1 MRILLTGASS
11 FTGYWFA
18 RELAAAGHHVVAP
31 LRGADGSYDGFRG
44 RRVAELRRSADIAWE
59 SPFGEMRF
67 LDLVAGQSFD
77 LLCHHAARVTDYRSP
92 DFDIAAA
99 LAENARELPRVLRAM
114 REKGM
119 RGVVLTGSVFEADE
133 GAGSAPMRAFSPYGV
148 SKGLTAQVASYWCA
162 ALDIPFGKFVIP
174 NPFGPFE
181 EPRFC
186 SFLIKTWREG
196 KPAEVRT
203 PDYVRDNIHVDL
215 LAKVYAAFAKATAN
229 SSGFTRVNPS
239 GYVETQ
245 GAFAQRFAREIG
257 PRLSLDA
264 RIVVA
269 KQIDFSEPLVRHN
282 TEPAAMAGWSESK
295 AWDEIAAFYRGA

>member
-11 FTGYWFA
+11 FTGMWFA

-31 LRGADGSYDGFRG
+31 LRGAAGSYEGLRAL
-44 RRVAELRRSADIAWE
+44 RVHELETYAEVVWA
-59 SPFGEMRF
+59 SPFGEARF
-67 LDLVAGQSFD
+67 LDLIAGQSFD

-92 DFDIAAA
+92 GFDVVAA
-99 LAENARELPRVLRAM
+99 LAENTRELPRVLGTLRD
-114 REKGM
+114 KGL
-119 RGVVLTGSVFEADE
+119 RGVVLTGSVFEAEE
-133 GAGSAPMRAFSPYGV
+133 GTGNTPLRAFSPYGV
-148 SKGLTAQVASYWCA
+148 SKGLTAQVASYWCSV
-162 ALDIPFGKFVIP
+162 LDIPLGKFVIP

-186 SFLIKTWREG
+186 SFLIKAWREG

-215 LAKVYAAFAKATAN
+215 LAKVYATFATATAG
-229 SSGFTRVNPS
+229 SSGFTRANPS

-245 GAFAQRFAREIG
+245 GAFAQRFAHEIG

-264 RIVVA
+264 KVVLA
-269 KQIDFSEPLVRHN
+269 KQADFAEPLVRHN
-282 TEPAAMAGWSESK
+282 TDPAGIAGWSESR
-295 AWDEIAAFYRGA
+295 AWDDIAAFYRGA